1 METLLPFAEMTVV
14 EEDWAGR
21 KDGESSFEH
30 AEPHIPVREMLQ
42 RCCGRAARRLSL
54 PDACSA
60 HHAAPVIA

>member
-21 KDGESSFEH
+21 KDGESSCEH

-42 RCCGRAARRLSL
+42 RCCGRAARRLGL